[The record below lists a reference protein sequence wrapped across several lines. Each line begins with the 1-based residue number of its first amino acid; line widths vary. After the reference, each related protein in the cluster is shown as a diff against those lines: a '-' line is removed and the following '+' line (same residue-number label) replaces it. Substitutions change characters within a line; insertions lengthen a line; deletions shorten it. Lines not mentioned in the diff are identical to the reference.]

1 MRFKGIK
8 DLIFFGFN
16 MKYYVKLLEEVM
28 KFYFV
33 NIL

>member
-8 DLIFFGFN
+8 DLIFFSFN
-16 MKYYVKLLEEVM
+16 LKSYVKLLEEVM

-33 NIL
+33 NI